1 MVVVPLKK
9 MFPRGNIRNA
19 VTRIQEKNDMV
30 LVDWLVVASLLV
42 SLFAV
47 VSAIA
52 VARRLKETQEIVDV
66 LFLWVQLEIMLKHM
80 QEGSDGH

>member
-1 MVVVPLKK
+1 
-9 MFPRGNIRNA
+9 
-19 VTRIQEKNDMV
+19 MV

-52 VARRLKETQEIVDV
+52 VARMLKETQEIVDV

-80 QEGSDGH
+80 QEGSDEH

>member
-1 MVVVPLKK
+1 
-9 MFPRGNIRNA
+9 
-19 VTRIQEKNDMV
+19 MV
-30 LVDWLVVASLLV
+30 LVDWLVAASLLV

-52 VARRLKETQEIVDV
+52 LSRKLNETREIVDV

-80 QEGSDGH
+80 QGGSDEH

>member
-1 MVVVPLKK
+1 
-9 MFPRGNIRNA
+9 
-19 VTRIQEKNDMV
+19 MV

-52 VARRLKETQEIVDV
+52 IARRLKETQEIVDV

-80 QEGSDGH
+80 KDEPEDRGHTH

>member
-1 MVVVPLKK
+1 
-9 MFPRGNIRNA
+9 
-19 VTRIQEKNDMV
+19 MV

-47 VSAIA
+47 VSVIA

-80 QEGSDGH
+80 QEGSDEH

>member
-1 MVVVPLKK
+1 
-9 MFPRGNIRNA
+9 
-19 VTRIQEKNDMV
+19 MV
-30 LVDWLVVASLLV
+30 LIDWLVVASLLV

-80 QEGSDGH
+80 QEEPEDRGHTH

>member
-1 MVVVPLKK
+1 M
-9 MFPRGNIRNA
+9 
-19 VTRIQEKNDMV
+19 NDLV

-52 VARRLKETQEIVDV
+52 LSRKLNETQEIVDV

-80 QEGSDGH
+80 QEGSDEH

>member
-1 MVVVPLKK
+1 
-9 MFPRGNIRNA
+9 
-19 VTRIQEKNDMV
+19 MV

-52 VARRLKETQEIVDV
+52 LSRKLNETQEIVDV

-80 QEGSDGH
+80 QEGSDEH

>member
-1 MVVVPLKK
+1 
-9 MFPRGNIRNA
+9 
-19 VTRIQEKNDMV
+19 MV

-80 QEGSDGH
+80 QEGSDEH

>member
-1 MVVVPLKK
+1 
-9 MFPRGNIRNA
+9 
-19 VTRIQEKNDMV
+19 MV
-30 LVDWLVVASLLV
+30 LVDWLVVAALLV

-52 VARRLKETQEIVDV
+52 VTRRLKETQEIVDV

-80 QEGSDGH
+80 QEEPEDRGHTH

>member
-1 MVVVPLKK
+1 
-9 MFPRGNIRNA
+9 
-19 VTRIQEKNDMV
+19 MV

-52 VARRLKETQEIVDV
+52 LSRKLNETQEIVDV

>member
-1 MVVVPLKK
+1 
-9 MFPRGNIRNA
+9 
-19 VTRIQEKNDMV
+19 MV

>member
-1 MVVVPLKK
+1 
-9 MFPRGNIRNA
+9 
-19 VTRIQEKNDMV
+19 MV

-80 QEGSDGH
+80 QEEPEEQGLKH

>member
-1 MVVVPLKK
+1 
-9 MFPRGNIRNA
+9 
-19 VTRIQEKNDMV
+19 MV

-52 VARRLKETQEIVDV
+52 LSRKLNETQEIVDV

-80 QEGSDGH
+80 QEEPEDRGRTH

>member
-1 MVVVPLKK
+1 
-9 MFPRGNIRNA
+9 
-19 VTRIQEKNDMV
+19 MV

-47 VSAIA
+47 VSVIA

-66 LFLWVQLEIMLKHM
+66 LFLWVQIETMLKHM
-80 QEGSDGH
+80 KDKPEDRGHTH

>member
-1 MVVVPLKK
+1 
-9 MFPRGNIRNA
+9 
-19 VTRIQEKNDMV
+19 MV
-30 LVDWLVVASLLV
+30 LVNWLVVASLLV

-66 LFLWVQLEIMLKHM
+66 LFLWVQLEIMIKHM
-80 QEGSDGH
+80 QGESEGQGLKH

>member
-1 MVVVPLKK
+1 
-9 MFPRGNIRNA
+9 
-19 VTRIQEKNDMV
+19 MV

-52 VARRLKETQEIVDV
+52 LSRKLNETQEIVDV
-66 LFLWVQLEIMLKHM
+66 LFL
-80 QEGSDGH
+80 